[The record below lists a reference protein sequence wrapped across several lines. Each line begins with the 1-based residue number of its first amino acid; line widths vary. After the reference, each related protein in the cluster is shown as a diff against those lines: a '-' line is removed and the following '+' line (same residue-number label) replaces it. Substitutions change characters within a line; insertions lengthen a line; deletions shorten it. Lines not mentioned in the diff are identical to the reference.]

1 MIEALTLY
9 CVPGVGPRRFRK
21 LVDHF
26 GSPGAALAGDGEA
39 FAAEA
44 DPRAE
49 EARREAG
56 PARRARHLLRRCGE
70 AGIGVMAYGC
80 DGYPELLRNLHHP
93 PAVLFTRGRTELLHG
108 PCVAVVGSRRATAYG
123 RRVSRALGA
132 RLAEQGR
139 CVVSGMAMGID
150 AEAHRGALP
159 GPTAA
164 VLGSGVDVPSPAS
177 NTRLYRE
184 IVKHGVVVS
193 EFEPGQ
199 RAEPHHFP
207 RRNRII
213 AALASDVVIVEAARR
228 SGALITADHALD
240 LGREVRAVPG
250 PIDRANSEGTNRLI
264 AQGAAIVT
272 DTRLGD
278 GAFTARST
286 PAEPELSGLLA
297 AVPNAPVTVEEVVA
311 AAGRAADEVAA
322 SLTILEIRGYVV
334 STRDGRVMRTPG
346 SRSMMVREGA
356 A

>member
-9 CVPGVGPRRFRK
+9 CVPGVGPRRFHK
-21 LVDHF
+21 LVEHF
-26 GSPGAALAGDGEA
+26 GSPGAALVGDGKE
-39 FAAEA
+39 FAKEA
-44 DPRAE
+44 DRRAE
-49 EARREAG
+49 KARRDAA

-70 AGIGVMAYGC
+70 AGIGILVYGT
-80 DGYPELLRNLHHP
+80 DEYPERLGNLHHP
-93 PAVLFTRGRTELLHG
+93 PAVLFTLGRTELLHG

-123 RRVSRALGA
+123 RRVARALGA
-132 RLAEQGR
+132 QLAEQGC

-164 VLGSGVDVPSPAS
+164 VLGSGVDVPSPAT

-184 IVKHGVVVS
+184 ILKHGVVVS

-213 AALASDVVIVEAARR
+213 AALASDVVIVEASRR
-228 SGALITADHALD
+228 SGALITADHALE
-240 LGREVRAVPG
+240 LGREIHAVPG
-250 PIDRANSEGTNRLI
+250 PIDRATSQGANRLI
-264 AQGAAIVT
+264 AQGAAILT

-278 GAFTARST
+278 DSFTTQSV
-286 PAEPELSGLLA
+286 PPEPELRDLLA
-297 AVPNAPVTVEEVVA
+297 AVPSAPVTVEEVA
-311 AAGRAADEVAA
+311 ETAGRAADEVGA
-322 SLTILEIRGYVV
+322 SLMILEIRGYVTP
-334 STRDGRVMRTPG
+334 TRDGRVMRTPG
-346 SRSMMVREGA
+346 RRPMMVREGA